1 MVSLCDVVEVEVEVE
16 VEEEDEASRVRNT
29 GRRGMGG

>member
-1 MVSLCDVVEVEVEVE
+1 MDDVDDDVEVE

-29 GRRGMGG
+29 GRTGRRGMGG